1 MRTNPPVSINRVTF
15 TKRVL
20 NGNFIFRTV
29 INCCFTIRFVHPYTR
44 FFIITA
50 NVHIKATS
58 PKGLALSLVSDGARL
73 LASSSGI
80 LHQRTGIPSAR
91 VQSYSLAGILELP
104 ADQPLFLYIHLSNQE
119 DFEILTGTRIS
130 ATATQPDYPAFS
142 VVINEQV
149 LVALIP
155 RRSCSQGIDRK
166 FFLKIFS

>member
-1 MRTNPPVSINRVTF
+1 MRRNPQVSVNVVTF
-15 TKRVL
+15 TKEISK
-20 NGNFIFRTV
+20 GNFIFRTV
-29 INCCFTIRFVHPYTR
+29 TNCSFDTRFIHPYTR

-80 LHQRTGIPSAR
+80 LQQRTGISSGR

-119 DFEILTGTRIS
+119 DFEILPGTRIS
-130 ATATQPDYPAFS
+130 VTATQPDYPAFS

-149 LVALIP
+149 LIILLFQKKLWKND
-155 RRSCSQGIDRK
+155 C
-166 FFLKIFS
+166 